1 MKSILKATHTETS
14 NENLNDVIFHFNP
27 YNKLWRCCNR
37 EHQIEM
43 FNGNKN
49 NIIESS
55 SIDVLLGLLNRYGSI
70 KNIKE
75 KLKNGIL

>member
-1 MKSILKATHTETS
+1 
-14 NENLNDVIFHFNP
+14 
-27 YNKLWRCCNR
+27 
-37 EHQIEM
+37 M